1 VVVLDNLGVDK
12 QPEVCAIMT
21 TVSRPAA
28 RLMRVVSELKGTVT
42 PANGSAATIV
52 RSGGVLTEASIE

>member
-1 VVVLDNLGVDK
+1 
-12 QPEVCAIMT
+12 
-21 TVSRPAA
+21 
-28 RLMRVVSELKGTVT
+28 MRVVSELKGTVT